1 MRAPLWTAQSLA
13 AALQMPPVGSWQCFG
28 VSIDTRTLETGDLFV
43 ALPGTQAD
51 GHDYVAAAFANGA
64 AAALVSRHVEGVAGA
79 QIVVAD
85 SHAALIRLGI
95 AARARTNARIVAVTG
110 SVGKTSTKEALR
122 LALGRGQMTHASAA
136 SYNNDIGVP
145 LSLARMPADT
155 EYGVFELGMN
165 HAGELT
171 ALSKLVRPHVAMV
184 TAVEYAHSAF
194 FSCIEDIA
202 DAKAEIFH
210 GLEPDGIA
218 VINRDNAHFDR
229 LAAVAQAAGA
239 ARIAGYGFDDAADVK
254 VLRHAL
260 HEDCSCVTARVLD
273 SIATYKVGAPGRHW
287 LMNSLGVL
295 TAVKMLG
302 ADLGLAALALADMM
316 PVKGR
321 GQRHRVLLEGRFP
334 MWVVD
339 ESYNANPASMRAA
352 LDTLGNI
359 SPGGTKNAQGRRIA
373 VMGDMKELGEAG
385 PRMHAGLA
393 QSVTDNGIDLVLAV
407 GDLMGDLADA
417 LPSSAVMARVA
428 TSDEAARIICA
439 QVRANDVVMV
449 KGSWSM
455 AMAKVVNALLALHGQ
470 RKMAAG

>member
-1 MRAPLWTAQSLA
+1 MKAPLWTYETLA
-13 AALQMPPVGSWQCFG
+13 AALDMPAMGNWQCFG
-28 VSIDTRTLETGDLFV
+28 VSIDTRTLEAGDLFV
-43 ALPGTQAD
+43 ALPGTQSD
-51 GHDYVAAAFANGA
+51 GHNYVAAAFASGA
-64 AAALVSRHVEGVAGA
+64 AAALVSRKVEGVTGP
-79 QIVVAD
+79 QIIVPD
-85 SHAALIRLGI
+85 THAALTALGQ
-95 AARARTNARIVAVTG
+95 AARKRTNARIIAVTG

-122 LALGRGQMTHASAA
+122 LALGRGQLTHASAA

-171 ALSKLVRPHVAMV
+171 VLSQLVRPHVAV
-184 TAVEYAHSAF
+184 ITAVEHAHAAF
-194 FSCIEDIA
+194 FSTIEDIA

-210 GLEPDGIA
+210 GLEPGGTA
-218 VINRDNAHFDR
+218 VINRDNVHFDR
-229 LAAVAQAAGA
+229 LAAAAQSAGA
-239 ARIAGYGFDDAADVK
+239 ARIVGYGFDEAADVK

-260 HEDCSCVTARVLD
+260 HEDCSCVTARVMD

-287 LMNSLGVL
+287 VLNSLGVL
-295 TAVKMLG
+295 TVVKVLG

-321 GQRHRVLLEGRFP
+321 GQRHRVMLEGRFP

-359 SPGGTKNAQGRRIA
+359 TPAGQKGARGRRIA
-373 VMGDMKELGEAG
+373 ILGDMRELGDAG
-385 PRMHAGLA
+385 PRMHASLA
-393 QSVTDNGIDLVLAV
+393 QSVTDNEIDQVIAV
-407 GDLMGDLADA
+407 GELMGHLADA
-417 LPSSAVMARVA
+417 LPSSTVMARVA
-428 TSDEAARIICA
+428 TADEAARLICA
-439 QVRANDVVMV
+439 QVSANDVVMV
-449 KGSWSM
+449 KGSFSM
-455 AMAKVVNALLALHGQ
+455 SMAKVVNALLALNGQ